1 MWEQLQSWLNWDM
14 SKKDEDE
21 WRLGL
26 QGLGE
31 ETYNKIA
38 MNNFDNPVYKS
49 MLSTEKSRR
58 MGKRQK
64 LFDVAAEGGAKHGGT
79 AVAGGGTTGV
89 SYTDPYPG
97 DPTDRFPKS
106 ITEEE
111 EKQRLALRA
120 PGFAT
125 FGYNSW
131 T

>member
-1 MWEQLQSWLNWDM
+1 M

-79 AVAGGGTTGV
+79 AVAGGGTTGLG
-89 SYTDPYPG
+89 YADPV
-97 DPTDRFPKS
+97 DFTKTFPRPMSK
-106 ITEEE
+106 EEE
-111 EKQRLALRA
+111 EYMLALRGPV
-120 PGFAT
+120 PGMMT
-125 FGYNSW
+125 YRGIS
-131 T
+131 